1 LLNFAYNIER
11 FLLAAVPGQKDPDT
25 FLPNPRLPPV
35 TNAIRSVI
43 RNLISAVVVIEKELI
58 R

>member
-25 FLPNPRLPPV
+25 FVCQLQRRV
-35 TNAIRSVI
+35 FT
-43 RNLISAVVVIEKELI
+43 
-58 R
+58 